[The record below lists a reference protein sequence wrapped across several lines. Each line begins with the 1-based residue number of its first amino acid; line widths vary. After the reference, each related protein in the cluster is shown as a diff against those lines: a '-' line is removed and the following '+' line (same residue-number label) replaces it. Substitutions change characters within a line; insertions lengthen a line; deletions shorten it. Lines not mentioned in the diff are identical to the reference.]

1 MRHSCEGRKRQTLGK
16 GAPWP
21 TSTQDNHDTISPM
34 ITVIH
39 GDNELQIR
47 ATVEKLRQGKKSEDV
62 TTLTKPD
69 PLTLRQNIGSV
80 SMFFDTRLYIIEG
93 MLAKGVSEEV
103 VDFLATLP
111 AETMV
116 AFVEYTKLDRV
127 AGASKKALVGKKLL
141 DTLQKRVARLS
152 VVACNDYSLFDF
164 LDTLSPG
171 KSKQI
176 VTQFDALLLNGYQS
190 EEIYYMVVD
199 HIRNLV
205 ILKDTGGVVGMHAF
219 RVAKL
224 RNQAAAFTL
233 VRLEALYQ
241 KLYQLEVSQKE
252 RRFGEGSPFPMAEDL
267 RFFLASSFT

>member
-1 MRHSCEGRKRQTLGK
+1 
-16 GAPWP
+16 
-21 TSTQDNHDTISPM
+21 M

-176 VTQFDALLLNGYQS
+176 VTQFDALLLTGYQS

-205 ILKDTGGVVGMHAF
+205 ILKDTGRVVGMHAF
-219 RVAKL
+219 RVSKL